1 MATLSVVENAVFEQ
15 AIKQGCLGVDLNSG
29 VETAAGVKDS
39 ERVRSVFKTIL
50 SN

>member
-1 MATLSVVENAVFEQ
+1 MASGISPDNIEQ

-39 ERVRSVFKTIL
+39 EKVRLVFNKIL
-50 SN
+50 N